1 MRNQDSTVHRFV
13 VTPSCV
19 PGGLWIQLCCGSCCC
34 WWDLVGRPV
43 VSIADGLD
51 IAEVKDV
58 VFEPDRHALMG
69 FTLNKRG
76 FWRGSLRELLP
87 TANISAIGPDAVMVD
102 SADALAPPDQAPVE
116 LQPGSKRHGVLG
128 ARVMTSGGRSLGV
141 ITGVIVSLG
150 SRFEVVGYEIDGPEQ
165 TKSSQWSC
173 GQGPPLPLFPT
184 RPKRGDGSP
193 PHHPLDAKVLG
204 TDGFERGKVA
214 DIAFDPASGALR
226 SLAVNGVNV
235 PASCIRSLGPYC
247 WVVDASVPF
256 S

>member
-1 MRNQDSTVHRFV
+1 MSAASGPATLARAS
-13 VTPSCV
+13 
-19 PGGLWIQLCCGSCCC
+19 
-34 WWDLVGRPV
+34 DLVGRPV

-87 TANISAIGPDAVMVD
+87 TANITAIGPDAVMVD

-128 ARVMTSGGRSLGV
+128 TRVMTNGGRSLGV

-165 TKSSQWSC
+165 TKSSPSRLVPIDAQLALSEDLLLLPDEIEQFIRHDLAGFGSAVEEFRNRPQPAPLLPQTPPAQPTPL
-173 GQGPPLPLFPT
+173 GQP
-184 RPKRGDGSP
+184 
-193 PHHPLDAKVLG
+193 AQ
-204 TDGFERGKVA
+204 ER
-214 DIAFDPASGALR
+214 
-226 SLAVNGVNV
+226 
-235 PASCIRSLGPYC
+235 
-247 WVVDASVPF
+247 F